1 MTTERLKKKDRAA
14 RLIQQNKKLFRCP
27 VCTKAMFLQDNNR
40 LVCATGHS
48 FDLSKKGYLNLLKSG
63 NTPVYTKELF
73 EARHQV
79 CEAGFYTPLIDRLAE
94 IIEHH
99 KQERDRKRIHILDAG
114 CGEGSHLYGIS
125 RALSG
130 KDEEGGPHQNTYAG
144 VDISK
149 DSIHIGA
156 TNHDEII
163 WCVADL
169 ARLPF
174 RDSSFDV
181 ILNILSPANYG
192 EFERILWDEG
202 MVVKVIPGSEYLIE
216 LREIVHREGDAL
228 RYSNQRV
235 VDYFEEKLVLKEI
248 QDIRYTFPVPEELL
262 PHFVKMTP
270 LTWGK
275 EGESLENV
283 YSRNVTSIT
292 VDLAILIG
300 QKKR

>member
-1 MTTERLKKKDRAA
+1 MKKKDRAA
-14 RLIQQNKKLFRCP
+14 RLIQHNKKLFRCP
-27 VCTKAMFLQDNNR
+27 VCTKTMSLQDSSR

-48 FDLSKKGYLNLLKSG
+48 FDLSKKGALNLLKGG

-73 EARHQV
+73 EARNQV
-79 CEAGFYTPLIDRLAE
+79 CEAGFYNPLIDRLAE
-94 IIEHH
+94 ILEDH
-99 KQERDRKRIHILDAG
+99 RKARGRKKINILDAG
-114 CGEGSHLYGIS
+114 CEEGSHLYGVFQRIS
-125 RALSG
+125 G
-130 KDEEGGPHQNTYAG
+130 NHPEEEAIYNTYAG

-156 TNHDEII
+156 TNHDGIL

-174 RDSSFDV
+174 QDSSFDV

-192 EFERILWDEG
+192 EFERILWDAG

-216 LREIVHREGDAL
+216 LREIVHGEGDAAQ
-228 RYSNQRV
+228 YSNQRV
-235 VDYFEEKLVLKEI
+235 KDYFEEKLVLKDI
-248 QDIRYTFPVPEELL
+248 QKIRYTFPVTKELL
-262 PHFVKMTP
+262 PHFVRMTP

-275 EGESLENV
+275 EGDSLEDV
-283 YSRNVTSIT
+283 YKRNVTSIT

-300 QKKR
+300 IKKK